1 MAATIIDNASAGFSV
16 VGTWGTYSLSGS
28 NQYGSNYRFSASG
41 SGADVA
47 TWSFTGLT
55 AGSYQVSLC
64 WASNSSHA
72 QTAPYK
78 IYVNSTLITTATVD
92 QRFDPAADVVHSGSN
107 FQHANSTPITIQTGD
122 TLEVTVDDSSTGTVI
137 ADAVAVDTTTPTPSG
152 NVIVIED

>member
-1 MAATIIDNASAGFSV
+1 MAATIIDNAVPGFSV
-16 VGTWGTYSLSGS
+16 VGSWNTYNLSGS
-28 NQYGSNYRFSASG
+28 NQYGSNYRYSSSG

-47 TWSFTGLT
+47 TFSFTSLA

-72 QTAPYK
+72 QAAPYK
-78 IYVNSTLITTATVD
+78 IYVNGSLLLTVTVD
-92 QRFDPAADVVHSGSN
+92 QRFDPLADVVHSGSK

-122 TLEVTVDDSSTGTVI
+122 TLDVTVDDSSTGTVI
-137 ADAVAVDTTTPTPSG
+137 ADAVAVESTTPTPSG